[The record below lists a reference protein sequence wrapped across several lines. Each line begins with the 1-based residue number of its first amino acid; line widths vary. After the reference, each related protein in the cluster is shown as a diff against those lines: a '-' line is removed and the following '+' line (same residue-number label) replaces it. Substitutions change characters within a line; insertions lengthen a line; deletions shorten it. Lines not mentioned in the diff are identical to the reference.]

1 MDKTI
6 SFEESMKLL
15 EGIVRELESGNLS
28 LEQSLAKYSEG
39 VKLAKTCRDLLQN
52 AEELIVK
59 MEQESGWVDFRKTE
73 D

>member
-59 MEQESGWVDFRKTE
+59 MEQDSGWVDFRKTE

>member
-15 EGIVRELESGNLS
+15 ESIVRELESGNLS